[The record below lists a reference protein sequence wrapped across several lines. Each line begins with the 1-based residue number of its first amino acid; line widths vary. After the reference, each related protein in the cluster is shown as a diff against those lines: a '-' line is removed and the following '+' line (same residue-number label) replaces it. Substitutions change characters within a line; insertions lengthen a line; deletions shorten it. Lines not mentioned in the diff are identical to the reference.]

1 MLHRNRLESIK
12 QIIQIEKKISVSE
25 LSEKFHVTTET
36 IRRDLARLESDGILT
51 RTHGG
56 AVINSNSVIENS
68 SFILRANHHNHEKR
82 IIAELV
88 RGLIPKSAV
97 IASDASSTS
106 VEAVRL
112 LRDESNITILTNSTQ
127 ILSESYG
134 ASFRVVSTGGAV
146 NTNTFSM
153 QGSIARNVLMSLYA
167 DIVILS
173 CKALSMSGV
182 IFDSN
187 EDEAEIKKIM
197 VERGQK
203 IILLAD
209 HSKFD
214 MVAFVKLLDVENLDV
229 LVTDREPSDEWKNL
243 LHDKNVKLIYG

>member
-1 MLHRNRLESIK
+1 MLHKDRLKSIK
-12 QIIQIEKKISVSE
+12 QIIQIEKKVTVSE
-25 LSEKFHVTTET
+25 LRAKFQVTTET

-56 AVINSNSVIENS
+56 AVMNSDSVIENS
-68 SFILRANHHNHEKR
+68 SFILRANHQINEKR

-88 RGLIPKSAV
+88 RNLIPKSAV

-112 LRDESNITILTNSTQ
+112 LRDEPDITVLTNSTQ
-127 ILSESYG
+127 ILNESYG
-134 ASFRVVSTGGAV
+134 AAFRIVSTGGAV

-153 QGSIARNVLMSLYA
+153 QGRIARDVLRSLYA

-173 CKALSMSGV
+173 CKALSMTGV

-197 VERGQK
+197 AERGQK

-214 MVAFVKLLDVENLDV
+214 KVAFVKLTDIEKLDV

-243 LHDKNVKLIYG
+243 LHDKNVTLIY